1 MFEDLTMFNRVKK
14 AVLLALLVA
23 GSVPTP
29 SSPQG
34 EPNEAAQSEIN
45 LTMDDRHILKEY
57 LFKSSIELKHS
68 VMGIEWERGSVV
80 PHHVELRAF
89 PVEVVKKLSQVKAYR
104 FLLTENA
111 IVIISPE
118 NRKVV
123 EVIKR

>member
-1 MFEDLTMFNRVKK
+1 MFNRAKK
-14 AVLLALLVA
+14 AALLALLIA
-23 GSVPTP
+23 GSVPTQ
-29 SSPQG
+29 SLPQG
-34 EPNEAAQSEIN
+34 APSETAPSEIN

-68 VMGIEWERGSVV
+68 VRGIELERGSVV

-89 PVEVVKKLSQVKAYR
+89 PDEVVKKVSQVKAYR

>member
-45 LTMDDRHILKEY
+45 LTMDERHILKEY

-68 VMGIEWERGSVV
+68 VRGIELERGGVV
-80 PHHVELRAF
+80 PRHVELRAF
-89 PVEVVKKLSQVKAYR
+89 PDEVAKKVSQVEAHR

-111 IVIISPE
+111 IVIVRPE
-118 NRKVV
+118 NRMVV
-123 EVIKR
+123 EIIQR

>member
-1 MFEDLTMFNRVKK
+1 
-14 AVLLALLVA
+14 
-23 GSVPTP
+23 
-29 SSPQG
+29 
-34 EPNEAAQSEIN
+34 
-45 LTMDDRHILKEY
+45 MDDRHILKEY

-68 VMGIEWERGSVV
+68 VRGIELERGSVV

-89 PVEVVKKLSQVKAYR
+89 PDEVVKKVSQVKAYR